1 MNTYL
6 IIFNFSILWSR
17 SYTTWISYGWC
28 TCALVHTQSHTRLLA
43 LTTGCGDGRG
53 QEDRGLVVDLSN
65 KKSSVLS
72 FCSWE
77 IWSVQKQLSY
87 PGAELRPDTGILTP
101 SWLLFFSVTFHSN
114 QFTPKVEGKTKQSK
128 NLFLTFSNLGSTLLM
143 VPEMSP
149 LKISSCGEDRLL
161 LYANTGRKCHRLLGV
176 SSSLQCRASVWELW
190 SECVVHILVQLF
202 TSYSSISKHTYPD
215 DPLRKNQE
223 DPDLFS
229 CVWKFLGAPVWLI

>member
-1 MNTYL
+1 MDDAHVHSRTHTHTHAYL
-6 IIFNFSILWSR
+6 FWP
-17 SYTTWISYGWC
+17 
-28 TCALVHTQSHTRLLA
+28 LA
-43 LTTGCGDGRG
+43 GCGDGRG

-77 IWSVQKQLSY
+77 IWSAQKQLSY

-149 LKISSCGEDRLL
+149 LKIRSCGEDRLL

-176 SSSLQCRASVWELW
+176 SSSLKCRASVWELW
-190 SECVVHILVQLF
+190 SECMVHILVRLVHQLF
-202 TSYSSISKHTYPD
+202 QYFKTHTSWWPFEKKPRRPRFVLLCLKI
-215 DPLRKNQE
+215 
-223 DPDLFS
+223 
-229 CVWKFLGAPVWLI
+229 LGGTWVAHLSAQLLVLA